1 MKPNVLR
8 KKRGTTSNPR
18 HTSSRLTSE
27 RGCQDEE
34 YFGEKKG
41 LTHMSYLNGKKIFI
55 TGACGTVGSE
65 LVRLLLTDPSYKP
78 AEIVAIDNNES
89 QLFFLDQQYLN
100 DPRAHFFVGDV
111 RDSEKLRRRMKGID
125 VVFHVAALKHVVL
138 CERSPLE
145 AVQTNIHGVQNVI
158 NAAMENSVKKVIF
171 TSSDKAVNP
180 TNVMGTSK
188 LMGERLMTA
197 ANSNSRDGGCIYAS
211 TRFGNVMGSNGS
223 VVPIFRRQIAKGGPV
238 TLTHNEMTRFVMSI
252 EEATRLV
259 IDSAAVAQGGEVFIT
274 KMPVIR
280 IRDLAEVMI
289 QELAPIYGFNPK
301 DIEIVEIGTK
311 PGEKLYEELMSDEET
326 RRSVE
331 LKSYFSIL
339 PAFRGLYS
347 DIAYDYQEVLSSK
360 VTNPYIS
367 ADEAVLS
374 HDELRAF
381 LNRASLLKSETTT
394 EDDFDQRY
402 WPGDKEE
409 K

>member
-1 MKPNVLR
+1 MN
-8 KKRGTTSNPR
+8 
-18 HTSSRLTSE
+18 
-27 RGCQDEE
+27 
-34 YFGEKKG
+34 
-41 LTHMSYLNGKKIFI
+41 YLNNKRIFI
-55 TGACGTVGSE
+55 TGVCGTVGSE
-65 LVRLLLTDPSYKP
+65 LVRLLLTVPGYKP

-100 DPRAHFFVGDV
+100 DTRAHFFVGDV
-111 RDSEKLRRRMKGID
+111 RDNEKLRRRMKGID

-158 NAAMENSVKKVIF
+158 SAAIENGVKKVIF

-326 RRSVE
+326 RRAVE
-331 LKSYFSIL
+331 LKNYFSIL

-347 DIAYDYQEVLSSK
+347 DIAYDYQDVLSSK

-374 HDELRAF
+374 HDELKAF
-381 LNRASLLKSETTT
+381 LKRANLLKTETTT
-394 EDDFDQRY
+394 EDNFDQRY

-409 K
+409 KQ